1 MRVTLFIPCFIDSLY
16 PKVAM
21 SIVQI
26 LERLGHEVDYPDG
39 QTCCGQP
46 PFNSGYWDDS
56 GAAPVLYSVV
66 ADRAP
71 RKLASIPMPKPI
83 SASFVRGR
91 SQLVV
96 MANEPSQDQV
106 ISLWDLTD
114 PAHPRHVASRRYAGF
129 GDGSAATAD
138 GTAIAYWTTEGV
150 RLWRPESG
158 ADTLLLPEASRHVLG
173 GSAEIQGAAFSPD
186 GSVLALS
193 TAERVELWSAPSTG
207 QAALLAVVRGHFD
220 GTGIGRG
227 RPILAAG
234 DGAYVNLWD
243 LDRTITTLRNPVREA
258 CHLVGGLTEAEW
270 PRYIK
275 DLTYTPAC

>member
-1 MRVTLFIPCFIDSLY
+1 MNLRFHPG
-16 PKVAM
+16 
-21 SIVQI
+21 I
-26 LERLGHEVDYPDG
+26 LELKKLISDGDLGTIHFV
-39 QTCCGQP
+39 Q
-46 PFNSGYWDDS
+46 
-56 GAAPVLYSVV
+56 
-66 ADRAP
+66 
-71 RKLASIPMPKPI
+71 
-83 SASFVRGR
+83 ASFGY
-91 SQLVV
+91 
-96 MANEPSQDQV
+96 
-106 ISLWDLTD
+106 DL
-114 PAHPRHVASRRYAGF
+114 
-129 GDGSAATAD
+129 
-138 GTAIAYWTTEGV
+138 

-243 LDRTITTLRNPVREA
+243 LDRTITTLRDPVPEA
-258 CHLVGGLTEAEW
+258 CRLGGGLTPAEW
-270 PRYIK
+270 PRYVK
-275 DLTYTPAC
+275 DLGYTAAC